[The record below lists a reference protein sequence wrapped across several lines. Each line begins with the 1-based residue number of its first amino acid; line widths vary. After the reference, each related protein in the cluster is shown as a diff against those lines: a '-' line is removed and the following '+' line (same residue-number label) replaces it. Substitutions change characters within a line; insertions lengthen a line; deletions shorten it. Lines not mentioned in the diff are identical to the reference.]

1 MVEALRQAKGYVF
14 EGGRTSYPGNPP
26 RSPKLKAKNVMDMT
40 PAEYA
45 SAAERPRQTA
55 AAAAAHASGARDLH
69 CPEKLTEREIARH
82 RSPADFLV
90 DGCGQRATYAS
101 DYTSLLLTS
110 IVRLGQ

>member
-1 MVEALRQAKGYVF
+1 MR
-14 EGGRTSYPGNPP
+14 
-26 RSPKLKAKNVMDMT
+26 
-40 PAEYA
+40 
-45 SAAERPRQTA
+45 AARVTFTVA
-55 AAAAAHASGARDLH
+55 
-69 CPEKLTEREIARH
+69 EKLTAREIARH

>member
-1 MVEALRQAKGYVF
+1 MNYTASRVV
-14 EGGRTSYPGNPP
+14 TSNGDVIWWMLHDIYATNG
-26 RSPKLKAKNVMDMT
+26 T
-40 PAEYA
+40 PFADTE
-45 SAAERPRQTA
+45 QGWLA
-55 AAAAAHASGARDLH
+55 AADASGARDLH
-69 CPEKLTEREIARH
+69 CAEKLTARKIARH